1 MQLSARVRLFL
12 PQAKTIEKQRTQAHR
27 ERERE
32 TDRGRKGS
40 PERVYPAGYYTLT
53 ILIRFLYRTETAIS
67 YETKSQSP
75 ASVANWSHPTAGKP
89 KTRFTV
95 LYLEASDDVH
105 IRSGCAH
112 KDTGSPTESTF

>member
-1 MQLSARVRLFL
+1 MQQSARVRLFL

-32 TDRGRKGS
+32 RARKGS
-40 PERVYPAGYYTLT
+40 PERVC
-53 ILIRFLYRTETAIS
+53 IRPGIIRLLYLYGFFNRMETAIS

-75 ASVANWSHPTAGKP
+75 ASVANWSHPTADKP
-89 KTRFTV
+89 KTGFTL

-105 IRSGCAH
+105 VRSGCGH
-112 KDTGSPTESTF
+112 KDTGSTTESAF